1 VRNPRQVVQ
10 ITKGVDLIFHLAAN
24 ANGTISVND
33 RRFDFE
39 TNAVGTF
46 DVLDAAFHAQVKK
59 LVYISSASVYGRPQY
74 FPIDEKHPTRPFIPY
89 GASKSVG
96 EIYATRFSKH
106 TICQRS

>member
-39 TNAVGTF
+39 TNAGGTF
-46 DVLDAAFHAQVKK
+46 DVLDAAFHA
-59 LVYISSASVYGRPQY
+59 
-74 FPIDEKHPTRPFIPY
+74 
-89 GASKSVG
+89 
-96 EIYATRFSKH
+96 
-106 TICQRS
+106 